1 MRTPQVLLFASLVLA
16 TLSGCGLNDPTSP
29 RGFRLPD
36 GDVAAGRAAFV
47 QLQCNACHQVEGVEL
62 AAETTTPAPLT
73 RLGGETIRV
82 KTYGD
87 LVTSII
93 NPSHRIAPGLDRSTV
108 APGGRSLM
116 EDARLNDVMTV
127 RQLVDL
133 VAFLQPTYRVRPPDY
148 NPYAFSYP

>member
-1 MRTPQVLLFASLVLA
+1 MRTAHVLPWIPLLLA
-16 TLSGCGLNDPTSP
+16 TLSACGMNSETSP

-62 AAETTTPAPLT
+62 ATETTTPAPLA
-73 RLGGETIRV
+73 RLGGETVRV

-93 NPSHRIAPGLDRSTV
+93 NPSHRIAPGLDPKTV
-108 APGGRSLM
+108 APGGRSMM
-116 EDARLNDVMTV
+116 ENARLNDVMTV

-133 VAFLQPTYRVRPPDY
+133 VAFLQSTYRVRPPDY